1 MADVA
6 QAIGSIQDFF
16 AAVAQELLVTLAFF
30 FSLALWKYIGQRNK
44 SGKQKKTKKIHSPRE
59 PSKKVVVGHS
69 AKVAPDAKTLQN
81 IKAAEEQMLRLL
93 DQREFTRALNF
104 FRTFERD
111 GRDIHFTEA
120 LFGSLIQSAIRVGK
134 VDVVERLLRSMQ
146 RNGTEPSREFWR
158 TVLKMLSSRKHFE
171 VCLNI
176 FSIFGRS
183 LPSDKVI
190 FSCLINGALEHGA
203 PDRAVAMLHRYRE
216 ATDLDPR
223 DYVLLLR
230 TYVAVGDVDAAESVF
245 RELGPRM
252 TALMLNLVLLTC
264 VQAKQPDRA
273 LERLHE
279 ACALQDS
286 RSSEGDAAA
295 DPIVDVVSYN
305 SVIKGFSQAGLCA
318 RCFDCLHEM
327 RARNLEPD
335 DVTFGS
341 LLDMCITVNDM
352 GAADQVVNLLMR
364 RDQPVD
370 TVVCTLFIKGL
381 VRAQKLP
388 KAVELYEEMKL
399 RTEGSRPD
407 IVTYSVLIKAHVD
420 SHNLE
425 QALLVVEDMVKAGH
439 SPDDIIL
446 THLLEGCRYVG
457 NHALGKKLFEDM
469 LAAGVKPSDFT
480 LITMVKLHGRC
491 GAHDDAYHLVK
502 NWESLYRFK
511 PSVIHYTC
519 LMSGCLRTKNYDQA
533 WEAYR
538 LMMDNQVQPDETT
551 LATLLP
557 GMIAAQNWDR
567 VLEIVSY
574 AVKCPKPIHIA
585 TETLNNALTQVRTAP
600 GKTIHASQL
609 QALMQRANIRV
620 APRNAR
626 HQP

>member
-1 MADVA
+1 
-6 QAIGSIQDFF
+6 
-16 AAVAQELLVTLAFF
+16 
-30 FSLALWKYIGQRNK
+30 
-44 SGKQKKTKKIHSPRE
+44 
-59 PSKKVVVGHS
+59 
-69 AKVAPDAKTLQN
+69 
-81 IKAAEEQMLRLL
+81 
-93 DQREFTRALNF
+93 
-104 FRTFERD
+104 
-111 GRDIHFTEA
+111 
-120 LFGSLIQSAIRVGK
+120 
-134 VDVVERLLRSMQ
+134 
-146 RNGTEPSREFWR
+146 
-158 TVLKMLSSRKHFE
+158 
-171 VCLNI
+171 
-176 FSIFGRS
+176 
-183 LPSDKVI
+183 
-190 FSCLINGALEHGA
+190 
-203 PDRAVAMLHRYRE
+203 
-216 ATDLDPR
+216 
-223 DYVLLLR
+223 
-230 TYVAVGDVDAAESVF
+230 VDAAESVF

-264 VQAKQPDRA
+264 VQAKQPERA

-286 RSSEGDAAA
+286 RPSEGDAVA

-305 SVIKGFSQAGLCA
+305 SVIKGFTQAGMSA

-370 TVVCTLFIKGL
+370 TVVCTMFIKGF

-388 KAVELYEEMKL
+388 KAVELYEEMKR
-399 RTEGSRPD
+399 RTGEGSRPD

-425 QALLVVEDMVKAGH
+425 QALSVVEDMVTAGH

-446 THLLEGCRYVG
+446 THLLEGCRYVS

-480 LITMVKLHGRC
+480 LITMLKLHGRC

-502 NWESLYRFK
+502 KWESLYGFK
-511 PSVIHYTC
+511 TSVIHYTC
-519 LMSGCLRTKNYDQA
+519 LMSGCLRTKSYDQA

-551 LATLLP
+551 LATLLQ
-557 GMIAAQNWDR
+557 GMTAAQNWDR

-585 TETLNNALTQVRTAP
+585 TETLNNALTQVRAAP

-609 QALMQRANIRV
+609 QALMQRANIWV